1 MSENA
6 VFISIFAHDTMT
18 NRGDKMAARFYVSG
32 SMNRGWL
39 SDIGKSKYVTDRVR
53 AVATD
58 ARIIAQAH
66 ASSRGSWLPSD
77 YSEVRAVGPG
87 IWNTTFIIRP
97 TSPTAMAHPED
108 LDAAAT
114 KAGSRKKGM

>member
-1 MSENA
+1 MKGHFS
-6 VFISIFAHDTMT
+6 
-18 NRGDKMAARFYVSG
+18 VSG
-32 SMNRGWL
+32 GMNRGWL
-39 SDIGKSKYVTDRVR
+39 SDIGKSQYVTDCVHRV
-53 AVATD
+53 AAD